1 MADKAHILIADI
13 SGFTDFSATTEIDH
27 AAHIIAELLEV
38 MIEAE
43 DTGFTLAE
51 IEGDA
56 LLMYRTGDPLSRE
69 ELVDQC
75 RRIFD
80 AFHRQLMVIERDTVC
95 RCSACQ
101 GSSALTLKFV
111 AHYGFIKEIKV
122 DRFTKAIGTEMIVAH
137 RLMKNDVD
145 SHEYV
150 LITEA
155 CCEAMG
161 EGDDAS
167 GQVWLKASQ
176 AYPSVG
182 AVPFRCAMLSDF
194 RATIPKP
201 EPRPRFSVVKA
212 DDNLEIGIHSPVRNV
227 YQTLINVVTH
237 LLVMR
242 QAGCGRPE
250 RRAHGCAQA
259 CPSQPRFTR
268 EQHGRSTSSERRG
281 TKNPRS
287 IPVRSRPCRTGHTRS
302 EGAARPAI
310 RSKRSST
317 TSRGY
322 DRRRERPTK
331 FPLCLASDMTARILV
346 KRDIQPGVDPA
357 QRGGVSAVTG
367 PALRVVES
375 RAQLTDA

>member
-13 SGFTDFSATTEIDH
+13 SGFTDFNATTEIDH

-56 LLMYRTGDPLSRE
+56 LLMYRKGDPLPRV

-122 DRFTKAIGTEMIVAH
+122 DRFTKATGTEMIVAH

-161 EGDDAS
+161 EGDDAP

-201 EPRPRFSVVKA
+201 EPRPRFSVVKG
-212 DDNLEIGIHSPVRNV
+212 DDNLEIEIHAPVRDV
-227 YQTLINVVTH
+227 YQTLINVDK
-237 LLVMR
+237 
-242 QAGCGRPE
+242 RPDWLE
-250 RRAHGCAQA
+250 GVDTVDRDL
-259 CPSQPRFTR
+259 T
-268 EQHGRSTSSERRG
+268 SERIGMQHNCIFHGFTLINKSVFAEYDLQHARY
-281 TKNPRS
+281 
-287 IPVRSRPCRTGHTRS
+287 S
-302 EGAARPAI
+302 E
-310 RSKRSST
+310 
-317 TSRGY
+317 
-322 DRRRERPTK
+322 E
-331 FPLCLASDMTARILV
+331 V
-346 KRDIQPGVDPA
+346 H
-357 QRGGVSAVTG
+357 
-367 PALRVVES
+367 VVELN
-375 RAQLTDA
+375 LTLLAHYEMVADDEGGTRLLFNVNWLGATLPAEAKRGLLAGQAANFELLKIACERNPA